1 MFKSVRGVPMIS
13 KWMSQIFS
21 GIERKCVREK
31 KIFAI
36 LTSFNFNCY
45 TENVCVFIQ

>member
-1 MFKSVRGVPMIS
+1 MDESDFFIKNA
-13 KWMSQIFS
+13 FS
-21 GIERKCVREK
+21 FASTFSSIERKCVGEK

-36 LTSFNFNCY
+36 LPSFDFNCY

>member
-1 MFKSVRGVPMIS
+1 MDESDFFIKNAFSFAS
-13 KWMSQIFS
+13 IFS

-36 LTSFNFNCY
+36 LPSFNFNCY